1 MNKMLIILCVFT
13 LLFCLSCTKKQP
25 EVTLLTENY
34 PPLTYL
40 DGDIVTGYAAEIVDA
55 MQKVMKTDY
64 KPTVL
69 TWDNAYQRALS
80 EPNIVIFTMERTDDR
95 EDKFN
100 WIGPLGVNKTYF
112 FARANSELDISNLD
126 DAKEVPA
133 IGTVTNWFS
142 EQYLIDN
149 GFNNLE
155 SSPNPSTVIEMLMN
169 KKVDM
174 IAFTDLSCKMIA
186 EKARYKYSD
195 LKPLFEFMSTGY
207 YIGISKQT
215 DARIVNKWQKAFLAI
230 QREGELDKLKDR
242 WFPEE

>member
-13 LLFCLSCTKKQP
+13 LLFCLSCAKKQP

-40 DGDIVTGYAAEIVDA
+40 DGDIVTGYAAEIVNA

-69 TWDNAYQRALS
+69 TWDKAYQRAIS
-80 EPNIVIFTMERTDDR
+80 EPNIVIYSMERTDER
-95 EDKFN
+95 EDKFH
-100 WIGPLGVNKTYF
+100 WIGPLGVNKTF
-112 FARANSELDISNLD
+112 FFSLANSELDISNLD
-126 DAKEVPA
+126 EAKEVGA
-133 IGTVTNWFS
+133 IGTVTDWFS
-142 EQYLIDN
+142 EQYLKDK
-149 GFNNLE
+149 GFTNLV
-155 SSPNPSTVIEMLMN
+155 SSPNPTEVIEMLMN

-186 EKARYKYSD
+186 EKARYSYSD
-195 LKPLFEFMSTGY
+195 LMPQFEFMSTGY

-215 DARIVNKWQKAFLAI
+215 DARIVDKWEKAFQAI
-230 QREGELDKLKDR
+230 QRDGVISKQKAR
-242 WFPEE
+242 WFPED